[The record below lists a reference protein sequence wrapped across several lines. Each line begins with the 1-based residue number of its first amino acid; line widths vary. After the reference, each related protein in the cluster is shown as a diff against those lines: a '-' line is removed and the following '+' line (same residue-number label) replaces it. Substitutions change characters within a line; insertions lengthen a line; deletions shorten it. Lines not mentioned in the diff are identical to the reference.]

1 MFSRVSLISENGSV
15 SFVDGWQLF
24 QFDPHI
30 NAVQSCALTAHLT
43 IRPVDS
49 LKFTSTAVRS
59 LL

>member
-1 MFSRVSLISENGSV
+1 MLSGMSLISENGSV

-30 NAVQSCALTAHLT
+30 NAMQSCALTSRLT
-43 IRPVDS
+43 IRPVDFP
-49 LKFTSTAVRS
+49 KFTSTAVGS